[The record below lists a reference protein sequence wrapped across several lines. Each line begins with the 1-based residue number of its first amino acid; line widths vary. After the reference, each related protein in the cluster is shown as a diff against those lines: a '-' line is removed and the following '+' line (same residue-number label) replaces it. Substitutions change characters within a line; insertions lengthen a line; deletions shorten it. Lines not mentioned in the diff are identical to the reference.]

1 MSQAILTTWREV
13 LSPGDST
20 WLRFLIKFARAPVL
34 NVLAIYLRY
43 FRLPIESL
51 LILACVVKKVTALN
65 KIMENRQFGSTKM
78 VNHSGRSSWT
88 KITVHIDLLL
98 MRDDGGQ

>member
-20 WLRFLIKFARAPVL
+20 WLRFLIEFAGPPVL
-34 NVLAIYLRY
+34 KVLAIFLRY
-43 FRLPIESL
+43 FKLPIKSL

-65 KIMENRQFGSTKM
+65 KTMENRQFGRTKM

-88 KITVHIDLLL
+88 KITVHIDLFL
-98 MRDDGGQ
+98 MRDDGVQ